1 MAKLLALTAILMG
14 LLAHPAVADPA
25 KAAAPS
31 FDCAKAVTSTDK
43 AVCADADLAARDRT
57 MAQLFALVRMDA
69 LGVGP
74 SGELAAQRAW
84 LAERDKECAK
94 EASLSACLKTEYDAR
109 LEDLAVA
116 ALIRAPDPALAELR
130 RQNPAR
136 AFVYEAIWKMTTLP
150 EGASRTS
157 QVAALIGPEFTKVA
171 ADQQAM
177 LDPIK
182 TPQQAAGSVK
192 TFASFVDLTGAV
204 EDTALTMPC
213 EAIVKQPGLINALD
227 SMFGSSMDN
236 SLGGSD
242 CADMLP
248 PPTHFEDLA
257 QDALQTSMANPDCTG
272 TIRYAGMRSYA
283 EFLIAVQLDRQG
295 AKTKPDADVVKQAA
309 AYERKHAAA
318 VAVAVLDLAA
328 YYTRELHVPNPA
340 AAKSAVDEVVQSAY
354 AVCAF

>member
-1 MAKLLALTAILMG
+1 MAKVLALVPVLTG
-14 LLAHPAVADPA
+14 LLITPALANPA
-25 KAAAPS
+25 PANAPS
-31 FDCAKAVTSTDK
+31 FDCAKAVTATDK

-57 MAQLFALVRMDA
+57 VAQLFALVRKDA
-69 LGVGP
+69 MGVGP

-84 LAERDKECAK
+84 LVERDKECAK
-94 EASLSACLKTEYDAR
+94 APSLTPCLKTEYEAR
-109 LEDLAVA
+109 LQDLAVA
-116 ALIRAPDPALAELR
+116 ALIRAPDAALAELR

-136 AFVYEAIWKMTTLP
+136 AFVYEAIWKMATLP
-150 EGASRTS
+150 AGAARTS

-192 TFASFVDLTGAV
+192 TFASFIDLTGAV

-213 EAIVKQPGLINALD
+213 EAIVKQPGLIDALD

-248 PPTHFEDLA
+248 PPTHFEALA
-257 QDALQTSMANPDCTG
+257 QDALQTSMANSDCTG

-283 EFLIAVQLDRQG
+283 AFLIAVQLYRQG
-295 AKTKPDADVVKQAA
+295 AQAKPDADVVKQAA
-309 AYERKHAAA
+309 AYERKHTAA
-318 VAVAVLDLAA
+318 VALAVLELAA
-328 YYTRELHVPNPA
+328 YYTRELHAPNPV
-340 AAKSAVDEVVQSAY
+340 AAKTAVDEVVQSAY